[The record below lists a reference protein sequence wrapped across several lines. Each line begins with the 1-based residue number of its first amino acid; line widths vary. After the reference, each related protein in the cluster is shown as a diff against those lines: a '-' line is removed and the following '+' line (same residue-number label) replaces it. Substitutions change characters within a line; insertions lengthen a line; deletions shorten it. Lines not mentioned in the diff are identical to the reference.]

1 MVRMLAKAEM
11 TGSLGKIL
19 PTSPHGEET
28 LLSALRTVTVTI
40 LARGAR
46 RVEVQ
51 IILIKTDKTHR
62 ASGPQAGV

>member
-1 MVRMLAKAEM
+1 
-11 TGSLGKIL
+11 
-19 PTSPHGEET
+19 
-28 LLSALRTVTVTI
+28 LLSALRIVTVTI

-51 IILIKTDKTHR
+51 IILIKTDETYR